1 MKSCIGIFIGLLLSV
16 SVGAKPLTDTD
27 TDTRPG
33 APANVS
39 YVREGSSIRVTWD
52 AVSGAEYYKIY
63 HDHFFKDNCRLN
75 LFGRPSFCDELAS
88 NIQATSYVHTSP
100 DDDNNYYWVVAC
112 NSGDCSDID
121 SENPAVSRSQ
131 N

>member
-1 MKSCIGIFIGLLLSV
+1 MKSFMSIFIGLLLSV

-63 HDHFFKDNCRLN
+63 HDHFFKDHCRLN
-75 LFGRPSFCDELAS
+75 SRGRPSFCEELAS

-100 DDDNNYYWVVAC
+100 DDNNYYWVVAC
-112 NSGDCSDID
+112 NSGGCSDID